1 MGTDTLATATTATPD
16 GCRFSVVGE
25 LDLASVRA
33 LRARWSEALVGA
45 PRRLDLDLA
54 GLTFLDATG
63 LGTILW
69 CRQRALA
76 VGLGCRVVAASPSA
90 VRIMRLTGTHV
101 LLVEDPPA
109 RLSRPAGAAA
119 PGSDG

>member
-1 MGTDTLATATTATPD
+1 MGTDTLATATTEAPD
-16 GCRFSVVGE
+16 GCRLSVDGE
-25 LDLASVRA
+25 LDLASVA
-33 LRARWSEALVGA
+33 LLRERWSEALVCA
-45 PRRLDLDLA
+45 PRRIDLDLA

-76 VGLGCRVVAASPSA
+76 EGRGCQVVAASPPV
-90 VRIMRLTGTHV
+90 VRIMRLTGTYV
-101 LLVEDPPA
+101 LLVDDPPA

-119 PGSDG
+119 HGSAG